1 MSGFHYVSATDW
13 GFPYADCRDTVKGL
27 YEAFGPDRL
36 CWGSD
41 YPVVRRAMTYQ
52 HAVEAFKACDFI
64 PPADQERILG
74 GALADLLAAAGA

>member
-1 MSGFHYVSATDW
+1 
-13 GFPYADCRDTVKGL
+13 
-27 YEAFGPDRL
+27 
-36 CWGSD
+36 
-41 YPVVRRAMTYQ
+41 MTYQ